1 MYSGD
6 AIKIAALGAMK
17 ADVGLLNPPAAV
29 EDYMFGCIAMAE
41 RALNSASIRLDTECP
56 SDIQLLAMYAAW
68 LYRNRVK
75 GDAKPEML
83 RSEMRSRQISGAVE
97 VAE

>member
-1 MYSGD
+1 MCSGD
-6 AIKIAALGAMK
+6 AIKIAALGVME
-17 ADVGLLNPPAAV
+17 ADVGLLNPTVAV
-29 EDYMFGCIAMAE
+29 EDYMLGCLAMAE
-41 RALNSASIRLDTECP
+41 RALDKAGITLDAECP
-56 SDIQLLAMYAAW
+56 ADIQLLAMYAAW

-83 RSEMRSRQISGAVE
+83 RSEMRNRQISGAVE